1 MPAPVWEPSA
11 LQLGVTGVFGFLHTV
26 TGLLAL
32 LLETDMLFGTLLET
46 DTFKVPALRSHRGD
60 LVCLPS
66 WPEAQRSWCCAQCS
80 RVGCAPNDNQR
91 PVLVRTDDLCVS
103 AIELPCMADLLT

>member
-46 DTFKVPALRSHRGD
+46 DTFKVPALTAGTWYAFLRG
-60 LVCLPS
+60 PKRNGRG
-66 WPEAQRSWCCAQCS
+66 A
-80 RVGCAPNDNQR
+80 APN
-91 PVLVRTDDLCVS
+91 VRAWGARQMTISVPFWFALMTCAS
-103 AIELPCMADLLT
+103 ALSNFLACMHG